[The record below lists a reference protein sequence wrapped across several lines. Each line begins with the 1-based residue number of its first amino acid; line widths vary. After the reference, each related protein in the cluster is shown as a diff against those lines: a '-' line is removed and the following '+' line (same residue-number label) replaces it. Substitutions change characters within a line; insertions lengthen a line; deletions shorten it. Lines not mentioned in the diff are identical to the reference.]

1 MVAGLRAMGA
11 EVEEYPD
18 GLAIE
23 GGHPLKGASIA
34 THHDHRIAMAF
45 TIAGL
50 TASRDSRIEGASVA
64 SVSFP
69 DFYQVLESLR

>member
-1 MVAGLRAMGA
+1 AAGLRSMGA
-11 EVEEYPD
+11 QVEEYPD

-23 GGHPLKGASIA
+23 GGHPLHGARIA

-45 TIAGL
+45 AIAAQMARSE
-50 TASRDSRIEGASVA
+50 TVIEDADVA

-69 DFYQVLESLR
+69 SFYETLEKLR